1 MRKNNGTIATFEY
14 DALGRRIETVDAIAG
29 TTTRYTYDVQRA
41 AVQTRVS
48 GSVEFRSARPPTPDY
63 SRAYLTAWA

>member
-29 TTTRYTYDVQRA
+29 TTTRYTYDEQRA
-41 AVQTRVS
+41 AVKTRVAE
-48 GSVEFRSARPPTPDY
+48 GMETDCLRPF
-63 SRAYLTAWA
+63 LTAWARPTLGL